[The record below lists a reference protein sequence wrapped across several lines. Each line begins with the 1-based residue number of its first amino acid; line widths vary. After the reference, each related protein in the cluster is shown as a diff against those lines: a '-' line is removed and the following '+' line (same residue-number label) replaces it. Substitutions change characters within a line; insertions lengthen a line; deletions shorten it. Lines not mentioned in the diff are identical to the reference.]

1 MTQAVLENR
10 YEEPER
16 NRRSLHQRVERTRPD
31 APRKANRKRLD
42 RRRDLRRSAYASY
55 RPQRDC
61 GLIGAVHERFPNFR
75 FSLLGEP
82 DGFGTNVRFSW
93 GLGPQFPGPGF
104 GPGLPRSSNQ
114 GTCRFASRPAGA
126 TPCMGLARDGAV
138 IA

>member
-42 RRRDLRRSAYASY
+42 RRRDLRRFAYASY

-93 GLGPQFPGPGF
+93 DSARNFLDQV
-104 GPGLPRSSNQ
+104 
-114 GTCRFASRPAGA
+114 PAQ
-126 TPCMGLARDGAV
+126 
-138 IA
+138 